1 MLGGIQLIIEIRI
14 EDRVTKKYCT
24 FREAANAANLSMEK
38 ASMLIELDKVYRE
51 TRENNEKRLRYYLD
65 KVSPKNLGESLP
77 ARFRRISVNIGWA
90 EIAVDHIA
98 ARSILMG
105 VNAPEGIDDAVQT
118 IVEQNDLTMRYS
130 MALPMDLV
138 HGTGFWTVSP
148 GREDEPEV
156 VVNFHDAES
165 AFAVWDYRKGRVK
178 YGAVIEDW
186 TTVEDEMRPSCI
198 VLHTDKDIT
207 EVTYVNGKWVA
218 ETRKHQVGRCL
229 MESMSYRASTKRP
242 FGKSR
247 VSPTVMSLT
256 DDMQRAIVNLAL
268 HDEIHANPLKFLLG
282 ISPKQYDEMMLEKM
296 RWYHTSL
303 LLAEA
308 TPSGTKPEAGM
319 INASSPEGHI
329 AYVNKLAAR
338 AAAATGLPVS
348 AFGVVDNGYQSSE
361 ALRANS
367 DDAIIEAE
375 AINRDN
381 GRALKRVMQLALAV
395 MESTTFADISS
406 GDGGKIS
413 VRFADPAMTTDSAI
427 SDAMAK
433 QSGFLGDGFASSDV
447 CLEKLGYTED
457 EIRRIKA
464 NQQSAQ
470 TRAAMN
476 AIFGG
481 NADAAS

>member
-1 MLGGIQLIIEIRI
+1 M
-14 EDRVTKKYCT
+14 TKKYCT
-24 FREAANAANLSMEK
+24 FEPAATAKGLSNEK
-38 ASMLIELDKVYRE
+38 RDMLLELNRVYND
-51 TRENNEKRLRYYLD
+51 TRANNERRLRYYLD

-77 ARFRRISVNIGWA
+77 ARFRRISVNVGWA

-105 VNAPEGIDDAVQT
+105 VNAPESINDDVQS
-118 IVEQNDLTMRYS
+118 IVDQNDLKMRYS

-148 GREDEPEV
+148 GLDDEPDV

-165 AFAVWDYRKGRVK
+165 AFGVWDYRRGRVK

-186 TTVEDEMRPSCI
+186 SVVDGDLRPSCV

-207 EVTYVNGKWVA
+207 EATLVNGRWVA
-218 ETRKHQVGRCL
+218 ETRPHPVGRCL

-247 VSPTVMSLT
+247 ISPTVMSLT

-268 HDEIHANPLKFLLG
+268 HDEIHANPLKYLLG
-282 ISPKQYDEMMLEKM
+282 LSTKQYDEMMVEKM
-296 RWYHTSL
+296 KWYHTSM

-308 TPSGTKPEAGM
+308 TPAGTKPEAGM

-329 AYVNKLAAR
+329 AYVNKLSAR

-367 DDAIIEAE
+367 DDAIIESE

-381 GRALKRVMQLALAV
+381 GRTLKRVVQLALAV
-395 MESTTFADISS
+395 KNNTTFAVASS
-406 GDGGKIS
+406 GDGSKIS
-413 VRFADPAMTTDSAI
+413 IRFADPAMTTDSAI

-433 QSGFLGDGFASSDV
+433 QSGFLGDGFAASDV

-457 EIRRIKA
+457 EINRIKA
-464 NQQSAQ
+464 SQQSWQ

-481 NADAAS
+481 TVNAAS